1 MVWILLED
9 DKEKIPF
16 WNAKEIKDKLIGDM
30 GFNSKGLSINSNG
43 NLLYKSATVT
53 FKNSYIL
60 IYFNNKNL
68 KDPKKRIN
76 NITAI
81 AWIYHYLKL
90 LD

>member
-30 GFNSKGLSINSNG
+30 GFNSKDLSINSNG
-43 NLLYKSATVT
+43 NLLYK
-53 FKNSYIL
+53 
-60 IYFNNKNL
+60 KNL